1 MATVGNHTEL
11 QEVAKDRIVASL
23 LRRRDLLLPCLLGFT
38 VYALITRF
46 RGLWPGD
53 TEWLLPYWNS
63 NIDSATHY
71 LGWEFFRQAP
81 LLQWPLGRSPN
92 LGPGLGSSIA
102 MTDSIPF
109 FALIFKPLTFWFS
122 SPFQYFGIWTLTCFV
137 LQAVFGWKLLSL
149 WIVDRIQ
156 LLLGTAFLVIS
167 PIFIDRLSF
176 HFALAGHWVL
186 IAALYLYFTEG
197 HNYLKWLI
205 VGCIA
210 TLVQPYLAMMVT
222 VLYLADVA
230 RQSIRLRRLTYG
242 VSLRIIG
249 YFAVLL
255 ATAWQ
260 SGLFVFGLSSTSA
273 LGFDTYS
280 ANGLTFVDPGH
291 RAYFRPLWSSFVPD
305 VMQGKGQYEGFNY
318 LGSGLIVLSIALFAS
333 VFLRAKFRSK
343 FLIAVALVAVPI
355 LGPQGKPIQKI
366 SVLLLL
372 VLGTVTWMFVL
383 EKFKLD
389 GVRTVSICV
398 AALLL
403 SVYSLSNRVF
413 LGDLYVA
420 TYPIPGW
427 FLGLVSRF
435 RASGRALWPVTYLL
449 STLIISSVFLRYKKM
464 LAVALVSVCLI
475 FQMVE
480 SRHAIAVT
488 AGVFSRN
495 GPDDPYPAPLW
506 NVFGERF
513 SRIDV
518 VLPTNKPHLS
528 PTNPDFVDREGRLW
542 RDLGT
547 FALAHHLKLNSFYFA
562 RVPTVQL
569 AQDAANLITVVET
582 GNYRSDTLYVFIDS
596 DMWESAKANHRATDL
611 VGILDDIPIVAP
623 GLADCEECDFT
634 NFLSLVRLRMEV
646 TGNLRI
652 ADTHY

>member
-1 MATVGNHTEL
+1 MATVGNHTEPKAITNG
-11 QEVAKDRIVASL
+11 QETASS
-23 LRRRDLLLPCLLGFT
+23 LRRRELLLPFLLGLAI
-38 VYALITRF
+38 YAFITRF

-260 SGLFVFGLSSTSA
+260 SGLFVFGLSSTTA

-291 RAYFRPLWSSFVPD
+291 LTYSRPLWSSIVPD
-305 VMQGKGQYEGFNY
+305 AWQGQGQYEGFNY
-318 LGSGLIVLSIALFAS
+318 LGSGLIVLSIVLFLS
-333 VFLRAKFRSK
+333 IFRRAQFRFK
-343 FLIAVALVAVPI
+343 FLTAVALIMVPL
-355 LGPQGKPIQKI
+355 LGFQKNPFHNTH
-366 SVLLLL
+366 VVLLL
-372 VLGTVTWMFVL
+372 VLGIVTSVIVF
-383 EKFKLD
+383 EKFKKD
-389 GVRTVSICV
+389 GVGTASICV
-398 AALLL
+398 ASLLL
-403 SVYSLSNRVF
+403 VAYSLSNKVSF
-413 LGDLYVA
+413 GDLNVA
-420 TYPIPGW
+420 TYSIPSW
-427 FLGLVSRF
+427 LQGLISRF
-435 RASGRALWPVTYLL
+435 RAPGRVLWPVTYLL
-449 STLIISSVFLRYKKM
+449 STLIISSVFLKYKKM
-464 LAVALVSVCLI
+464 FAVGLVSVCLI
-475 FQMVE
+475 FQVVE

-488 AGVFSRN
+488 TGVFSRT
-495 GPDDPYPAPLW
+495 GPVDPYPAPLW

-513 SRIDV
+513 SRIDI

-528 PTNPDFVDREGRLW
+528 ATNPDFVDREGRLW

-547 FALAHHLKLNSFYFA
+547 FALAHHLRLNSFYFA
-562 RVPTVQL
+562 RVPTAQFVQ
-569 AQDAANLITVVET
+569 DRANLTYVVQT

-596 DMWESAKANHRATDL
+596 DLWEIAKTIHRATDL

>member
-1 MATVGNHTEL
+1 MAAVGNDTESKAITNG
-11 QEVAKDRIVASL
+11 QETASF

-102 MTDSIPF
+102 MTDSIPL

-122 SPFQYFGIWTLTCFV
+122 SPFQYFGMWTLTCFI

-149 WIVDRIQ
+149 WIADRIQ
-156 LLLGTAFLVIS
+156 LLLGTTLLVIS
-167 PIFIDRLSF
+167 PIFIDRLGF
-176 HFALAGHWVL
+176 HLALAGHWVL
-186 IAALYLYFTEG
+186 VAALYLYFTEG
-197 HNYLKWLI
+197 QNYLKWLI
-205 VGCIA
+205 LGCIA

-230 RQSIRLRRLTYG
+230 RQSIRLRRLTYPS
-242 VSLRIIG
+242 SLHVLG
-249 YFAVLL
+249 YFAVLFVS
-255 ATAWQ
+255 AWQ
-260 SGLFVFGLSSTSA
+260 SGLFFFGLSSTSA

-291 RAYFRPLWSSFVPD
+291 LTYFRPLWSSFVPD
-305 VMQGKGQYEGFNY
+305 VMQDKGQYEGFNY
-318 LGSGLIVLSIALFAS
+318 LGSGLIVLSIALFVS

-343 FLIAVALVAVPI
+343 FLIAVVLVVVPI
-355 LGPQGKPIQKI
+355 LGSHGNPTQKT

-372 VLGTVTWMFVL
+372 VLGIITWIIVF
-383 EKFKLD
+383 EKFKQD
-389 GVRTVSICV
+389 GVGTVSICV
-398 AALLL
+398 ASLLF
-403 SVYSLSNRVF
+403 VAYSLSNKVF
-413 LGDLYVA
+413 FGDLNVA

-449 STLIISSVFLRYKKM
+449 TTLIISSVFLRYRKV

-475 FQMVE
+475 FQVVE

-488 AGVFSRN
+488 ASVFSRS

-506 NVFGERF
+506 NVLGERF

-547 FALAHHLKLNSFYFA
+547 FALAHHLRLNSFYFA
-562 RVPTVQL
+562 RVPTAQL
-569 AQDAANLITVVET
+569 AQDAANLVTVVET
-582 GNYRSDTLYVFIDS
+582 SNYRSDTLYVFVDS

-611 VGILDDIPIVAP
+611 VGILDGIPIVAP

-634 NFLSLVRLRMEV
+634 NFLSLVRLRTELAN
-646 TGNLRI
+646 NLRN